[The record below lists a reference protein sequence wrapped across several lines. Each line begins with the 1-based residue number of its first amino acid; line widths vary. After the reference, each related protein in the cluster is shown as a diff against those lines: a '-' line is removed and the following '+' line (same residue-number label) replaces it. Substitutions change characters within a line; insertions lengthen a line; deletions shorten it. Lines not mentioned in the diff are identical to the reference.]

1 MNVVV
6 SLVGILMSMFLD
18 CFVILCISRFL
29 LDRVQPTEVKIS

>member
-18 CFVILCISRFL
+18 CFIILCVSRFL
-29 LDRVQPTEVKIS
+29 LDHARTAEVKA